1 MNKLANTKRIIDNK
15 GVLFIF
21 LLVIAFT
28 AYFFHFRKFGFY
40 EDDYWMAGIPANS
53 TFGELLDFIKAGLV
67 NFESNQ
73 GRYAATILPFL
84 LTFIVFKTGGMYFL
98 YIFGMLLVTLNA
110 YLVYIILKKGFPEFI
125 AFMGAIIYLLY
136 PSDTTKGLLIHIY
149 HLQFSVVFTL
159 TGMILF
165 LNNRKIPGFIVAL
178 LSLLIYESAFLP
190 FIFVPFLAHREWNK
204 KMWLRLI
211 YHWLIIGVI
220 FVALFIFR
228 KSLGEKIVTELELS
242 DLIKKTLLSLI
253 KGPVIAIWAFI
264 KAPADTLIKLRTT
277 LPYILVAGIFT
288 VTFIF
293 IKSAG
298 IKLSDKWVKG
308 LKSDGK
314 LLKGEVKLNEEFDF
328 AVKAFIIG
336 VLILVVGYIFAIT
349 HYPPTDLK
357 GRGTSVH
364 LGGTFGGAMAVSAVI
379 YFIFYIITSDLWRKV
394 FTVFLG
400 LYIALLAGY
409 GSIIQKDYMVS
420 WDYQKIFWKHVLE
433 VCPDLED
440 KTMIFVNDKNESPAE
455 YIISDSWACPI
466 ILDNLFKFPAE
477 WERSP
482 KLQVIKDSI
491 AAMLYME
498 DSTLVYEPRFPFL
511 FDVEKKIILEDGHV
525 IFLEYSGDNMVR
537 QFKDTVIHGITL
549 ELQIPDTIEYPVF
562 DKTNLYPYMF
572 PDGN

>member
-1 MNKLANTKRIIDNK
+1 MNKLADKKRIIDNK
-15 GVLFIF
+15 GVLFLF
-21 LLVIAFT
+21 LLIIAFA

-40 EDDYWMAGIPANS
+40 EDDYWMPGIPANS
-53 TFGELLDFIKAGLV
+53 TFRELLDFIKSGLM
-67 NFESNQ
+67 NFERNQ
-73 GRYAATILPFL
+73 GRYAATILPYL
-84 LTFIVFKTGGMYFL
+84 LTFAVFKAGGMYFL

-159 TGMILF
+159 TGMILY
-165 LNNRKIPGFIVAL
+165 LNNRKILGFIIAF

-204 KMWLRLI
+204 KMWLRVI
-211 YHWLIIGVI
+211 YHWLIIGFI
-220 FVALFIFR
+220 FIALFVFR
-228 KSLGEKIVTELELS
+228 KSFGEKTVSELELS

-253 KGPVIAIWAFI
+253 KGPVIAILAFI

-277 LPYILVAGIFT
+277 LPYVLIAGIFT
-288 VTFIF
+288 VTFIY

-298 IKLSDKWVKG
+298 IKFSDKWIKG
-308 LKSDGK
+308 LKSEGK

-328 AVKAFIIG
+328 VLKAFIVG

-364 LGGTFGGAMAVSAVI
+364 LGGTFGGALAVSAVI
-379 YFIFYIITSDLWRKV
+379 YFIFYVISSELWRKV
-394 FTVFLG
+394 FIVLIG
-400 LYIALLAGY
+400 LYVALLAGY
-409 GSIIQKDYMVS
+409 GSIIQKDYTAS
-420 WDYQKIFWKHVLE
+420 WDYQKKFWKQVLA
-433 VCPDLED
+433 VCPDLKD
-440 KTMIFVNDKNESPAE
+440 RTMIFVNDKNESPAE

-466 ILDNLFKFPAE
+466 ILDNLFKFPGE

-482 KLQVIKDSI
+482 KLQVIKDSM
-491 AAMLYME
+491 AAMLYRE
-498 DSTLVYEPRFPFL
+498 DSVLVYEPRFPFL
-511 FDVEKKIILEDGHV
+511 FGVEKKIILENGHV
-525 IFLEYSGDNMVR
+525 IFLEYSGNDMVR
-537 QFKDTVIHGITL
+537 QLNDTVIHGISL
-549 ELQIPDTIEYPVF
+549 ELQKPDTIEYPAF
-562 DKTNLYPYMF
+562 GKTNLYPYMF
-572 PDGN
+572 QDDN